1 MNDGDV
7 SDLLYSQA
15 LIFNMLVLPP
25 IFYDLAYNTNFTKT
39 GSMTQSLI
47 AVVCALISAL
57 LLSLM
62 LWATDFVDK
71 MPYQECFVMGLS
83 LATVDTD
90 QTSVDLAK
98 TMALAVNFTV
108 LLLI

>member
-1 MNDGDV
+1 
-7 SDLLYSQA
+7 
-15 LIFNMLVLPP
+15 
-25 IFYDLAYNTNFTKT
+25 
-39 GSMTQSLI
+39 
-47 AVVCALISAL
+47 
-57 LLSLM
+57 M